1 MVTKMLEWLASGGAF
16 IIALV
21 VCVVVFLAYMLNRS
35 SSTAYVMRNHPEGY
49 RVIYCRR
56 TGIPLRIERNDLI

>member
-1 MVTKMLEWLASGGAF
+1 MGIKMIEWLASGGAF
-16 IIALV
+16 IIALGF
-21 VCVVVFLAYMLNRS
+21 CLVVFLVYMLNRS